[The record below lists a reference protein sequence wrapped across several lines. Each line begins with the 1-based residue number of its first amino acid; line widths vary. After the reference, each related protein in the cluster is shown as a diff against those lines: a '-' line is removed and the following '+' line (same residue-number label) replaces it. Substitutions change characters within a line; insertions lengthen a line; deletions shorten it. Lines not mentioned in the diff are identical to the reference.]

1 MIAADLRVLADAGAV
16 AAAAAREVAQVLA
29 AAARAHGSASMALA
43 GGRTPRGL
51 YRCLALDHRDDIAWD
66 RVHVYWGDER
76 DVPHDDE
83 RSNYRMARESLLDHV
98 PVRPE
103 CVHPMPAVPNEPGRA
118 AAQYEHTLRS
128 HFDTE
133 WPTFDLV
140 LLGLGG
146 DGHTASLFPRSPA
159 LDEASRVAH
168 RLETVACR
176 ASESDPLLNYA
187 PVEPHGRLTLT
198 LPVLTHSRSIFVV
211 VSGSS
216 KADALRCALADGP
229 DRGCPASLLRTARS
243 PVVWWADAQA
253 AAKLGPWSAQ

>member
-1 MIAADLRVLADAGAV
+1 VIAADLRVLADAGAV

-159 LDEASRVAH
+159 LDEASRWVVA
-168 RLETVACR
+168 TT
-176 ASESDPLLNYA
+176 A